1 MEIQIGSLI
10 EHKDRLMKGIIVN
23 HWTAPN
29 PYAAGRV
36 DCIRLFM
43 VYDHSHPIQVN
54 ETITFHDFR
63 LHPYWRV
70 INEL

>member
-43 VYDHSHPIQVN
+43 VYDHSQPIQVN